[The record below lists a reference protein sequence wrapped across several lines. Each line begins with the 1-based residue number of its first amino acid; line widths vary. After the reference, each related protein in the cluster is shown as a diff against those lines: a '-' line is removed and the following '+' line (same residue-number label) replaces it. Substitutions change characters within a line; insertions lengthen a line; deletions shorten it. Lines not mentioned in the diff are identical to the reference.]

1 MKVRD
6 LLQLPRC
13 AYHRGDLPKDLKRLA
28 LELISEHGVEGFSLR
43 QAAARLCV
51 TPSAIYR
58 HFADK
63 SQLLNALAGDG
74 FDAMGALWLQ
84 RLALIDPLL
93 KGKPVLRSL
102 ANFSAGAD
110 AYFQFGLDHPALFQ
124 MMFGPFGTGALSWV
138 APPTDKPPHPYAM
151 LGQAL
156 DGLREGKVITE
167 NARAGAEVGA
177 FAAIHGLTCLA
188 VSGVFKDLSEAQ
200 KWQRL
205 DLVKNNV
212 LGGLMAWEEVHK
224 LKAELHLEIQPG
236 FLGSPLPHV

>member
-1 MKVRD
+1 MKVSA
-6 LLQLPRC
+6 LFQLPRC
-13 AYHRGDLPKDLKRLA
+13 TYHRGDLPKDLKKLA
-28 LELISEHGVEGFSLR
+28 LEMIAEQGVEGFSLR
-43 QAAARLCV
+43 RAAARLCV

-63 SQLLNALAGDG
+63 SQLLNALARDG

-84 RLALIDPLL
+84 RLALLEPLL
-93 KGKPVLRSL
+93 GGKPVLRSL

-124 MMFGPFGTGALSWV
+124 MMFGPFGTGALTWV
-138 APPTDKPPHPYAM
+138 APPTDKPPHPHAM

-156 DGLREGKVITE
+156 DGLCEGKVITE
-167 NARAGAEVGA
+167 NARAGAEVSA

-188 VSGVFKDLSEAQ
+188 VSGAFKGLSEAQ

-212 LGGLMAWEEVHK
+212 LGGLMAWDEARK
-224 LKAELHLEIQPG
+224 LAAELHRELQPG
-236 FLGSPLPHV
+236 LLGSPLPRV